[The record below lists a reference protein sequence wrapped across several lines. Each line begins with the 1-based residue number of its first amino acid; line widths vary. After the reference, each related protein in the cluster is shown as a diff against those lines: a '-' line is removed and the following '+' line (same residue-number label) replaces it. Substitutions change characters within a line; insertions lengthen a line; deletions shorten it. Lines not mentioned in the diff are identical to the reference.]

1 MQRIHIVNPAAG
13 KGYAES
19 KIKSGSNDIIYYTK
33 SAGDGEQYAFDISQK
48 YDECELIVYGGDG
61 SICDVVNGVMR
72 AGTNDRCI
80 ISIVEAGSGND
91 LARCLTEEPTP
102 IDVIKFNDRYCANMI
117 NIGFD
122 CSVVEKTDKYKRIP
136 LIKGSLSYTFAIA
149 DVLFRRMW
157 HELEI
162 EAIDANG
169 DAVKF
174 EKGKYLLLGIANG
187 QFCGGGYKSASAADL
202 SDGLLDLLVIKNI
215 GRPRFVSLIGDYK
228 KGTHLNP
235 DGTVNPRFADILSYV
250 KCKSINIK
258 GMRAICTDGEVVE
271 CNEVAISPI
280 HSAIRI
286 KKYI

>member
-19 KIKSGSNDIIYYTK
+19 KIRSDSNDIIYRTK
-33 SAGDGEQYAFDISQK
+33 SAGDGEQYAFDITQK
-48 YDECELIVYGGDG
+48 YDECELVVYGGDG

-72 AGTNDRCI
+72 AGTNNNCI

-91 LARCLTEEPTP
+91 LARCLTTEPTP
-102 IDVIKFNDRYCANMI
+102 IDVIKYNDRYCANMI

-149 DVLFRRMW
+149 DVLLRRMW

-162 EAIDANG
+162 EAVDANG
-169 DAVKF
+169 STVKF
-174 EKGKYLLLGIANG
+174 EKNKYLLLGVANG
-187 QFCGGGYKSASAADL
+187 MFCGGGYKSASASDL
-202 SDGLLDLLVIKNI
+202 SDGLLDLLVVKNI
-215 GRPRFVSLIGDYK
+215 SRPRFISIIGDYK
-228 KGTHLNP
+228 KGTHINA
-235 DGTVNPRFADILSYV
+235 DGTVNARFADILSYV
-250 KCKSINIK
+250 KCKSIKIK

-271 CNEVAISPI
+271 CNEVQITPVP
-280 HSAIRI
+280 SAIRI
-286 KKYI
+286 KKYN